1 MTKTP
6 SYKSKAM
13 ALEVSLQ
20 IMTGNTTGSN
30 PVGSTKANI

>member
-1 MTKTP
+1 MTETP

-20 IMTGNTTGSN
+20 IMNGNKNDIN
-30 PVGSTKANI
+30 PVGNTKENI